1 MTRPLPPDFH
11 NWAFEKRD
19 AFFNDHIADDDRR
32 GDNEEAAAEKARAER
47 RANGKPNGQAKLGRS
62 KASQRRGASLNNDA
76 RPRIRL
82 CANDI
87 ERITDEAQDAL
98 IKAERGLY
106 QRDGRIVSVEVLPA
120 IAAHGRK
127 VQIQRISER
136 GEHALKEDLSSAAS
150 FEKFDG
156 RAGAFVP
163 TDPPTLIVK
172 TLQDR
177 SGRLRFPP
185 LSGIINTPTM
195 RGDGSI
201 LDRPGYDSPTG
212 LLFDPL
218 GIEFPAIPVRPTK
231 EDARAALALIE
242 DLIHTFPF
250 VAEIDRA
257 VALSAILTALIRRS
271 LIAAPMHAYTA
282 TVAGSGKSLLVD
294 VVSAIA
300 TGHEAGVIA
309 QGSDEEELE
318 KRLGAALIAGD
329 PIIAIDNC
337 ERPVEGQLLCQLL
350 TQLTVKPRILGRS
363 ENSTCST
370 GAFITSTG
378 NNLILAGDLIRRAV
392 LCRLD
397 AQVERPELRVFDRDP
412 VAHAKANRPALAV
425 AALTILRSYQI
436 AGRPGK
442 PPQIGSFAEWSDLV
456 RGALLWL
463 GCADPVATMETIRGS
478 DPRLGQMQQLM
489 AAWREAFHGQNMTV
503 ASVIKVACEQRRVD
517 TFDGRFEF
525 VNEDLREALLNV
537 AGRNGAINNRAL
549 GNWLSSSKGRLIN
562 GLRFEH
568 MGERGGITVW
578 ALVAFEGV

>member
-1 MTRPLPPDFH
+1 MPQR
-11 NWAFEKRD
+11 K
-19 AFFNDHIADDDRR
+19 
-32 GDNEEAAAEKARAER
+32 R
-47 RANGKPNGQAKLGRS
+47 RAPRNVGPAKRTAKPSSGER
-62 KASQRRGASLNNDA
+62 RRGALTNDA

-82 CANDI
+82 RANDI
-87 ERITDEAQDAL
+87 ERITDEAQNAL
-98 IKAERGLY
+98 IKAKRGLY
-106 QRDGRIVSVEVLPA
+106 QRDGRIVSVEVVPA
-120 IAAHGRK
+120 IAAHGRE
-127 VQIQRISER
+127 VLIQRISER
-136 GEHALKEDLSSAAS
+136 GEYALREDLSSAAS
-150 FEKFDG
+150 FEKFDA
-156 RAGAFVP
+156 RAGDFVP

-201 LDRPGYDSPTG
+201 LDAPGYDRATG

-218 GIEFPAIPVRPTK
+218 GVEFPAIPERPTI
-231 EDARAALALIE
+231 EEARTALALLD
-242 DLIHTFPF
+242 DLIATFPF
-250 VAEIDRA
+250 VAEVDRA
-257 VALSAILTALIRRS
+257 VALSAILTALVRRS
-271 LIAAPMHAYTA
+271 MPAAPMHSFSA

-294 VVSAIA
+294 VVSSIA

-309 QGSDEEELE
+309 QGSSEEELE

-350 TQLTVKPRILGRS
+350 TQLTVKPRILGKS

-412 VAHAKANRPALAV
+412 VAHAKDNRPALAV
-425 AALTILRSYQI
+425 AALTILRSFHI
-436 AGRPGK
+436 AGRPAK
-442 PPQIGSFAEWSDLV
+442 PPKIGSFAEWSDLV
-456 RGALLWL
+456 RGALIWL
-463 GCADPVATMETIRGS
+463 GCADPVATMEAIRGS
-478 DPRLGQMQQLM
+478 DPRLGQMQQVM
-489 AAWREAFHGQNMTV
+489 FAWREAFHGQNVTV
-503 ASVIKVACEQRRVD
+503 ATVIKAACEQQRAD

-537 AGRNGAINNRAL
+537 AGRGGAINNRAL
-549 GNWLSSSKGRLIN
+549 GNWLSSNKGRIIN

-568 MGERGGITVW
+568 MGERGGIAVW
-578 ALVAFEGV
+578 ALVADQGV